1 MPPVEPTRTAD
12 AEGYVEDIPYTYGY
26 QPDLDPVRMKRA
38 LRTAG
43 IEPPVVA
50 TACEL
55 GYGQGLSLAIHAVAG
70 EASWWGNDLLT
81 VHVQELEALTR
92 GLTDRLHVT
101 AETFEEFCSRED
113 LPGFELIALH
123 GIWSWISRA
132 NRAVI
137 VDFLRRKLKVGGV
150 LYISYNTLP
159 GWSGF
164 APMRK
169 LMAQHAEVMAAQG
182 AGRETRVNGA
192 IDFIDRLNAL
202 NPMFSRA
209 NPQIAE
215 RMEKIKTLSRNY
227 LAHEYFNADW
237 EPMYFSDLH
246 DHLSQAK
253 LNYAC
258 SANLME
264 SVDVVNLTPSQ
275 IEFLSQIPHVAMR
288 ETMRDFI
295 GNLQFRRDYWVKG
308 SHKLD
313 RSGLRDALGAM
324 RVVLHSP
331 PDSIALTIKTPV
343 GEASLSEAVYKPFI
357 QALADHKPH
366 SLGEI
371 SQVLSKAGIDA
382 SQLIQ
387 CVILLVSM
395 SHLSVVQEA
404 SAVSQAAKTANAFN
418 LQVMQMARGNDDIH
432 ELASPV
438 TGGGFSANRFVQ
450 LFLLARLQGQKTP
463 RQWAEFAWRHIKE
476 YGQSILKE
484 GKALQGEEENLAEL
498 TALAEQF
505 EQKQLPLYK
514 ALQIA

>member
-1 MPPVEPTRTAD
+1 MDWTR
-12 AEGYVEDIPYTYGY
+12 GYVTDMGYTYGY
-26 QPDLDPVRMKRA
+26 YGELNPQRA
-38 LRTAG
+38 RLALLNAG
-43 IEPPVVA
+43 LACPEVT

-55 GYGQGLSLAIHAVAG
+55 GFGQGLSANIHAAASGVQWYATDFNPVQASFAQTLARASG
-70 EASWWGNDLLT
+70 AKLRLFDDAFEA
-81 VHVQELEALTR
+81 
-92 GLTDRLHVT
+92 
-101 AETFEEFCSRED
+101 FCARTD
-113 LPGFELIALH
+113 LPDFDFIGLH
-123 GIWSWISRA
+123 GIWSWISNA

-137 VDFLRRKLKVGGV
+137 VDFLHRKLKVGGV

-159 GWSGF
+159 GWGTF

-169 LMAQHAEVMAAQG
+169 LMAQHAEVMSAPG
-182 AGRETRVNGA
+182 AGRETRINGA
-192 IDFIDRLNAL
+192 IEFIDRFSAL
-202 NPMFSRA
+202 NPIFLRA
-209 NPQIAE
+209 NPQVAE
-215 RMEKIKTLSRNY
+215 RMEKLKNLSRNY

-324 RVVLHSP
+324 RVVLLSP

-366 SLGEI
+366 TLGEI

-387 CVILLVSM
+387 CAILLVSM
-395 SHLSVVQEA
+395 NHLSVAQEA

-438 TGGGFSANRFVQ
+438 TGGGFSANRFIQ
-450 LFLLARLQGQKTP
+450 LFLLARQQGQKTP